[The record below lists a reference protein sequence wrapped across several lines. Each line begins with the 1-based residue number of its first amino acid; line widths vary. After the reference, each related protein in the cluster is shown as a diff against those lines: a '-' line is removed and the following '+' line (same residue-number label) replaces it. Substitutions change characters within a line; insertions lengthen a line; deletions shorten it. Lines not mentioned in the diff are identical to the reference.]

1 VKTGPFLDGGS
12 KPNSFPPGGD
22 IVTGLTGYGS
32 FPQTFLRNKNR
43 KVDKNRVE
51 PVQLVTFRDRGF

>member
-1 VKTGPFLDGGS
+1 M
-12 KPNSFPPGGD
+12 
-22 IVTGLTGYGS
+22 TGLTGYTP

-51 PVQLVTFRDRGF
+51 PVQLVIFRDRGF